1 MILKLFKI
9 SRQKLK
15 VKSISV
21 SINHNKTPGC
31 HGRVVF
37 CLPRLAEENAWGPAG
52 DMDVFSSAYRPPG
65 WPMVGHGWPTVG
77 QWLANGWSMAGKS
90 FGLSGQWLANG
101 WSMAGVWPMFKGA
114 RWHNTGATRK
124 WWHRNGAAVF
134 FVFFVQPRVGRR
146 KRKSKS
152 RGSGPDFQWI
162 LYGFLM
168 F

>member
-65 WPMVGHGWPTVG
+65 WPMVG
-77 QWLANGWSMAGKS
+77 QWLANGWP
-90 FGLSGQWLANG
+90 WLADCWPMVSQRLVNG
-101 WSMAGVWPMFKGA
+101 WQIIWPVWPMVGQ
-114 RWHNTGATRK
+114 RLV
-124 WWHRNGAAVF
+124 NGWCLANVQRGPLAQHGRHPKVVAPEWCRRFFCFLRPTQGWTKNSLGTFFPMFAAV
-134 FVFFVQPRVGRR
+134 
-146 KRKSKS
+146 
-152 RGSGPDFQWI
+152 
-162 LYGFLM
+162 
-168 F
+168 

>member
-65 WPMVGHGWPTVG
+65 WPMVG
-77 QWLANGWSMAGKS
+77 QWLANGWP
-90 FGLSGQWLANG
+90 WLADCWPMVSQRLVNG
-101 WSMAGVWPMFKGA
+101 WQIIWPVWPMVGRRLANVWPMFKEA

-134 FVFFVQPRVGRR
+134 LEFSAQPTVAH
-146 KRKSKS
+146 
-152 RGSGPDFQWI
+152 
-162 LYGFLM
+162 
-168 F
+168 